1 MRAKSSGLSVRLQFA
16 LVLAAAAL
24 ATAMPTAVGALGQA
38 TPVAGGSSAPCC
50 GGDGP

>member
-1 MRAKSSGLSVRLQFA
+1 MGTKSSNLSVRLRLA
-16 LVLAAAAL
+16 LVLAGAAL
-24 ATAMPTAVGALGQA
+24 ATATPTAVGTLGKA